1 MDCLLE
7 DTLEWNMACSKPRD
21 TSPETLKQAVDLI
34 KEEVQ
39 ELLTA
44 VDLEDEVEIA
54 DACVDIVWVVAGL
67 MYQRFGYVKTTD
79 LFEEVSRSNYSKLT
93 GPADDIEKEIEEF
106 SKIGVEVRHVGND
119 MIGAFLDNNNKVRKP
134 SWFKQ
139 PDIAGVLNE

>member
-1 MDCLLE
+1 MDCLIE
-7 DTLEWNMACSKPRD
+7 DVLEWNMACSKPRD

-93 GPADDIEKEIEEF
+93 GPADDIEKEIKEF

-134 SWFKQ
+134 SWFKK

>member
-1 MDCLLE
+1 MDCLIE
-7 DTLEWNMACSKPRD
+7 DVLEWNMACSKPRD